1 MGDALDGQV
10 VGLGRTGGEDDL
22 ARVGADQLCHL
33 ITGQI
38 DRLFGLPA
46 ESGGNGKLGCR
57 TGRPW

>member
-1 MGDALDGQV
+1 
-10 VGLGRTGGEDDL
+10 
-22 ARVGADQLCHL
+22 L

-46 ESGGNGKLGCR
+46 ESGGNGKLDCR